1 MCVASLQTGDWR
13 HCMGSTENRTS
24 LDGRPEGSAAAD
36 ESARSAGQMRPG
48 EERRILED
56 RRVRYDRREM
66 IRFEDDRRTGFDRR
80 MDADP
85 WAMNQ

>member
-1 MCVASLQTGDWR
+1 MFVASLKAGDWR
-13 HCMGSTENRTS
+13 HCMGPTENRTS

-36 ESARSAGQMRPG
+36 ENARSAGQVRPG
-48 EERRILED
+48 GERRILAD

-80 MDADP
+80 MDADS
-85 WAMNQ
+85 WLMNQ